1 MAVDKNP
8 RFRQANKEAL
18 WTLGLYAFY
27 FLWWYGFAYGLGSG
41 DPKEYSYI
49 LGFPA
54 WFFLSCIA
62 GCPVLTLVL
71 WLALRKG
78 FKDLPLDA
86 QRPDIMSDAQRLDIR
101 SDAQRQD
108 LPGEKHE

>member
-1 MAVDKNP
+1 MAEQKNR

-18 WTLGLYAFY
+18 LTLGLYAFY

-71 WLALRKG
+71 WLVLRKG
-78 FKDLPLDA
+78 FKDMPLDA
-86 QRPDIMSDAQRLDIR
+86 KRLDMPQDAERLDIFQ
-101 SDAQRQD
+101 DAEHKD
-108 LPGEKHE
+108 MPGEKHE